1 MIFKDPKIGEVFP
14 TPIVFNNLDRPFTIE
29 ELQFVERCS
38 LDTNNNIG
46 NKVSNNTYVL
56 NDPAMVNIKKFIEH
70 NVECWFRDI
79 DDPFY
84 EIKPYITQSWL
95 NYTEQGGHHFK
106 HTHPNSIVSGVLYIN
121 ADREKDSI
129 YFSRTENKQIA
140 IEPRNFN
147 KFNSPS
153 WKYQIG
159 TRDLIMFP
167 SSLPHHVDDTYG
179 SHTRI
184 SLAFNVFVQGLLG
197 DEKSLSALHC
207 LNHPNYE
214 RSINKK
220 ND

>member
-1 MIFKDPKIGEVFP
+1 MIFKDPKVSELFP
-14 TPIVFNNLDRPFTIE
+14 TPIVFNNLDRSFTSE

-38 LDTNNNIG
+38 LDTINNIG

-56 NDPAMVNIKKFIEH
+56 NDPAMVDIKKFIER
-70 NVECWFRDI
+70 NVEWWFRAI

-95 NYTEQGGHHFK
+95 NYTEQGGYHFK
-106 HTHPNSIVSGVLYIN
+106 HTHPNSIVSGVFYIN
-121 ADREKDSI
+121 ADKEKDLI
-129 YFSRTENKQIA
+129 YFSRTDNKQIA

-153 WKYQIG
+153 WKFQIG
-159 TRDLIMFP
+159 TYDLIMFP
-167 SSLPHHVDDTYG
+167 SSLPHHVDSTSS

-207 LNHPNYE
+207 
-214 RSINKK
+214 
-220 ND
+220 